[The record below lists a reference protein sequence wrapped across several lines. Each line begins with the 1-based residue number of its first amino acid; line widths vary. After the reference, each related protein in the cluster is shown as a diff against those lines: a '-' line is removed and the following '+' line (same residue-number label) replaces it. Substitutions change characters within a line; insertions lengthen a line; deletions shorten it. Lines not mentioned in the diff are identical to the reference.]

1 MLPYVYYEDAAAALA
16 FLVSAF
22 GFEVLHALRDE
33 DGTVWSA
40 QVSTGDGA
48 VLLGPGIDGFGTRPV
63 ADPAWATSRVFVYV
77 DDVEAQLERA
87 RAAGAVIVS
96 ELAELGP
103 NRSFVAADPG
113 GQQWIFARSI
123 A

>member
-1 MLPYVYYEDAAAALA
+1 VLPYVYYEDATAALA

-63 ADPAWATSRVFVYV
+63 ADPAWATSRIFVYV